1 MPQPQREEVKQPKR
15 EWESEIARLREE
27 NEQLKREIERL
38 RGELDKATRAAKR
51 QAAPFSRGKPKR
63 KPRKPGRK
71 RGSKYGRQSRRAR
84 PSQVDEVKAAPL
96 PARCSCGGCVQ
107 WERTAAQYQE
117 DIECR
122 TVTRRFDI
130 AIGRCLAC
138 RKRVQGRH
146 PEQTSD
152 ALGAAAVQIG
162 PRTVALVAVMTK
174 QMGLSLDN
182 ARQMLEQGCGLTVNR
197 STLSRAMSRMADK
210 AEPTYEDLL
219 NRARKSV
226 VNAMDETGWRV
237 GGWPHWAHVAV
248 GEQATVYTI
257 RAGRG
262 FAEAAELVGA
272 DYGGFVVRDGWAPYR
287 KFEQAFH
294 QTCLAHLLR
303 RCRELEQQAGQQCGA
318 AFPRAVKQVLQQGLK
333 LRDRHGRGEVG
344 EAGLVIATGRLEAK
358 LDRLLVWRHA
368 EAENR
373 KLAQHLEKERAHIF
387 TFLRCPGLAATNH
400 EAERALRGLVI
411 ARKVW
416 GGNRTSRGARTQS
429 VLMSVLRTCRQQQ
442 HAALPHLI
450 HLQQMRQPGT
460 LALVPG
466 ST

>member
-1 MPQPQREEVKQPKR
+1 VPQRQREERKQPKR
-15 EWESEIARLREE
+15 DWEREIERLWEENDRLRRE
-27 NEQLKREIERL
+27 NERL

-51 QAAPFSRGKPKR
+51 QAAPFSRGEPKR

-71 RGSKYGRQSRRAR
+71 SGSKYGRRGQRAA
-84 PSQVDEVKAAPL
+84 PAQVDEAKAATL
-96 PARCSCGGCVQ
+96 PVRCGCGGCVQ
-107 WERTAAQYQE
+107 WERTEAQYQE

-122 TVTRRFDI
+122 TVTRRFDV

-146 PEQTSD
+146 QEQTSD

-162 PRTVALVAVMTK
+162 PRALALAAVMTK

-182 ARQMLEQGCGLTVNR
+182 ARQMLAQGCGLTVNR
-197 STLSRAMSRMADK
+197 STLSRALLRMADK
-210 AEPTYEDLL
+210 AEPTYEELL
-219 NRARKSV
+219 NRARSSA
-226 VNAMDETGWRV
+226 VNSMDETGWRV

-248 GEQATVYTI
+248 GEEATVYTI

-272 DYGGFVVRDGWAPYR
+272 GYGGFVVRDGWAPYR

-303 RCRELEQQAGQQCGA
+303 RCRELEQQAGAGGA
-318 AFPRAVKQVLQQGLK
+318 DFPRAVKQVLQQALK

-344 EAGLVIATGRLEAK
+344 EAGLVIATGQVEAK
-358 LDRLLVWRHA
+358 LDRLLAGRHPD
-368 EAENR
+368 EEHR

-400 EAERALRGLVI
+400 AAERALRGLVI

-416 GGNRTSRGARTQS
+416 GGNRTARGARTQS
-429 VLMSVLRTCRQQQ
+429 VLMSVLRTCWQQEQ
-442 HAALPHLI
+442 AALPHLI
-450 HLQQMRQPGT
+450 HLQQMRQSG
-460 LALVPG
+460 ALDLLRG
-466 ST
+466 SP